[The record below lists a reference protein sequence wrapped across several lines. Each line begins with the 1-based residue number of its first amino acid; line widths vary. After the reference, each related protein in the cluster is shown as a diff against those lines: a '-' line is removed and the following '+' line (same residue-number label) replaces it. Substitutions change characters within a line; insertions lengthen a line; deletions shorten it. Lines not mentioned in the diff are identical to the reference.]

1 MPYLISKFERDD
13 LMNVLITSAG
23 SELAGSLAHAVTESH
38 TIRLTE
44 LQHVDTNYGFIQ
56 SDLGHDESTNELVKD
71 IDTIVHIAQ
80 IPPNLKAQANEPENF
95 EIDFQTRCTYN
106 LLSAASAEGV
116 KHFIYASTLRLF
128 EQHGEDW
135 TVKENWKPRPHT
147 EGDVLAKHLGEFT
160 CREFALERKIKIT
173 CLRLGTIVTA
183 EEASKSEFNSMW
195 LEINDAVTAF
205 QGAIDTPSGW
215 GIFHVQSEFP
225 GSRFDINKAKGHLKF
240 NPQFVPTK

>member
-1 MPYLISKFERDD
+1 
-13 LMNVLITSAG
+13 MNVLITSAG
-23 SELAGSLAHAVTESH
+23 SDLARKLADAAAESH

-44 LQHVDTNYGFIQ
+44 LQQVDTNYDFIQ
-56 SDLGHDESTNELVKD
+56 STLGQDESTNELVKG

-80 IPPNLKAQANEPENF
+80 SPPELKAQVNEPENF

-106 LLSAASAEGV
+106 LLIAASAEGV

-135 TVKENWKPRPHT
+135 TVKENWRPRPHT
-147 EGDVLAKHLGEFT
+147 EGEVLAKHLGEFT

-173 CLRLGTIVTA
+173 CLRLGTIVTT
-183 EEASKSEFNSMW
+183 EEAANSELNTMW

-205 QGAIDTPSGW
+205 QGAIDNPSNW

-225 GSRFDINKAKGHLKF
+225 GSRFDISKAKGHLKF
-240 NPQFVPTK
+240 NPQFVPSTK

>member
-1 MPYLISKFERDD
+1 
-13 LMNVLITSAG
+13 MNVLITSAG
-23 SELAGSLAHAVTESH
+23 SELACKLADAAAESH

-44 LQHVDTNYGFIQ
+44 LQHVDTNYDFMQ
-56 SDLGHDESTNELVKD
+56 SDLGHDESTNDLVKS
-71 IDTIVHIAQ
+71 IDTIVHIAHT
-80 IPPNLKAQANEPENF
+80 PPELKAQANEPENF

-106 LLSAASAEGV
+106 LLIAASAEGV

-135 TVKENWKPRPHT
+135 TVKENWRPRPHT

-160 CREFALERKIKIT
+160 CREFALERKVKIT
-173 CLRLGTIVTA
+173 CLRLGAIVTA
-183 EEASKSEFNSMW
+183 EDAAKSEFNSMW

-205 QGAIDTPSGW
+205 QGAIDAPSGW
-215 GIFHVQSEFP
+215 GVFHVQSEFP

-240 NPQFVPTK
+240 NPKFVPLTKVQA

>member
-1 MPYLISKFERDD
+1 
-13 LMNVLITSAG
+13 MNVLITSAG
-23 SELAGSLAHAVTESH
+23 SDLAHKLADAAAESH

-44 LQHVDTNYGFIQ
+44 LQHIDTRYKFVQ
-56 SDLGHDESTNELVKD
+56 SELGHDESTNELVKG

-80 IPPNLKAQANEPENF
+80 SPPELKAQVNEPENF

-106 LLSAASAEGV
+106 LLIAASAEGV

-135 TVKENWKPRPHT
+135 TVKENWRPRPHT
-147 EGDVLAKHLGEFT
+147 EGTVLAKHLGEFT

-173 CLRLGTIVTA
+173 CLRLGTIVTE
-183 EEASKSEFNSMW
+183 EEAANSELNTMW
-195 LEINDAVTAF
+195 LEMNDAVAAF
-205 QGAIDTPSGW
+205 QGAIDAPSNW

-225 GSRFDINKAKGHLKF
+225 GSRFDISKTKEHLKF
-240 NPQFVPTK
+240 TPQFVPSTK